1 MNARERFIA
10 TLKFEKLD
18 RPFHWE
24 APAVWPA
31 TIKQWYKEGLP
42 GHITCSNITDSQA
55 YDYFEM
61 DKVVWLPFEGGWIGD
76 PYYPFF
82 EYEVLEDEGEK
93 VVIRDTDGIVKR
105 VLKEDG
111 DTSMPQFLKFPV
123 TDRETYISE
132 IRWRLNPKSRE
143 RYPKDWD
150 LLIDE
155 YRNRDYPL
163 GMFVIGPF
171 GHIRNLFGDEELMY
185 IFFDDPKLVHE
196 IMEDWMNFYK
206 QFIRMVCRDVVPD
219 FIMIWEDMCY
229 RSGPLIS
236 PEFYREFMSPYLK
249 VVIDTVKACG
259 ISGIVVDNDGDC
271 SKMLPLYLECGAN
284 AFYPF
289 EVQAGMD
296 IVSIRQ
302 QYGNQF
308 MIIGG
313 LNKRTLADSEEAI
326 RKELDAK
333 VPFMLEQ
340 GGYIPMLDHSVPTDI
355 SLKLFRYYLQYV
367 RSLGTAE

>member
-1 MNARERFIA
+1 
-10 TLKFEKLD
+10 
-18 RPFHWE
+18 
-24 APAVWPA
+24 
-31 TIKQWYKEGLP
+31 
-42 GHITCSNITDSQA
+42 
-55 YDYFEM
+55 
-61 DKVVWLPFEGGWIGD
+61 
-76 PYYPFF
+76 
-82 EYEVLEDEGEK
+82 
-93 VVIRDTDGIVKR
+93 
-105 VLKEDG
+105 
-111 DTSMPQFLKFPV
+111 
-123 TDRETYISE
+123 
-132 IRWRLNPKSRE
+132 
-143 RYPKDWD
+143 
-150 LLIDE
+150 
-155 YRNRDYPL
+155 
-163 GMFVIGPF
+163 
-171 GHIRNLFGDEELMY
+171 MY

-196 IMEDWMNFYK
+196 IMTDWMDFYK

-249 VVIDTVKACG
+249 EVIDAAKTCG
-259 ISGIVVDNDGDC
+259 IPGIVVDNDGNC

-296 IVSIRQ
+296 IVNVRK
-302 QYGNQF
+302 QYGDQF

-333 VPFMLEQ
+333 VPFMLEW

-355 SLKLFRYYLQYV
+355 PLKLFRYYLQYV
-367 RSLGTAE
+367 RSLGAAK